1 MSVSVRTDG
10 LLPALVHMVNRLSA
24 IPDIFIERFLHLGSF
39 TENLMMASSLE
50 GNFSLTGC
58 FSFLFIPFVRL
69 VLIILRAKCAFKFS
83 VLYTGKILKKLHIL
97 VDNLFE

>member
-1 MSVSVRTDG
+1 
-10 LLPALVHMVNRLSA
+10 
-24 IPDIFIERFLHLGSF
+24 
-39 TENLMMASSLE
+39 MMASSLE

-83 VLYTGKILKKLHIL
+83 VLYTGKILKQNYIYLWTIYLSNFKLNLSENVAFIPLHL
-97 VDNLFE
+97 ADNLLTTFPLKICLNELHLY